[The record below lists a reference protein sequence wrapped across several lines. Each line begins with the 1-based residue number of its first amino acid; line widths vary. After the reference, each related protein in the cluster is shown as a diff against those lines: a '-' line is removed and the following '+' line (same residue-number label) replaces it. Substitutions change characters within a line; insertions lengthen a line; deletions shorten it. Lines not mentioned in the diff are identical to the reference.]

1 MYLFSLKAKLAL
13 IILSLFI
20 SFDVDCK
27 WISHSFEVMGTQST
41 IEFEVPSEK
50 IAPKTL
56 QLVIDE
62 MHRIDALM
70 SPFKPTSELSKI
82 NRLASTTPIHISKE
96 LYDLLVKSADFS
108 KLTEGAFDISF
119 SSVGYLYDYRNSVK
133 PTQKQIENLKKNINY
148 RSIRLNKKNQT
159 VKFLQ
164 PLVKIDLGGIAKGYA
179 VDQCIQILKDNGVVN
194 AYVSAGGD
202 SRIIGK
208 KDNRLWYIGIKH
220 PRDKKR
226 LLVNLPL
233 EEVSIS
239 TSGDYERFFEKDG
252 VRYHHIID
260 PKTGDSARGLQSV
273 TILAPSSTTADALS
287 TSVFVLGLNKGL
299 KLVNGLADTSAIL
312 VDSQGRLHYSDDIAR
327 LE

>member
-1 MYLFSLKAKLAL
+1 MNLFSLKAKQVF
-13 IILSLFI
+13 IILLICI

-27 WISHSFEVMGTQST
+27 WINHSFEVMGTQSN
-41 IEFEVPSEK
+41 IEFEVPKMKMASN
-50 IAPKTL
+50 TL
-56 QLVIDE
+56 QRVIDE

-82 NRLASTTPIHISKE
+82 NRLASTHPVHISKE
-96 LYDLLVKSADFS
+96 LYDLLVKSTEFS

-119 SSVGYLYDYRNSVK
+119 SSVGYLYDYRKSVK
-133 PTQKQIENLKKNINY
+133 PTEKQIEELKKNINY
-148 RSIRLNKKNQT
+148 QSIKLNEDNQT
-159 VKFLQ
+159 VEFLQ

-179 VDQCIQILKDNGVVN
+179 VDQCIQILKDSGIVN

-208 KDNRLWYIGIKH
+208 KDDRLWYIGIKH
-220 PRDKKR
+220 PRDKRK

-239 TSGDYERFFEKDG
+239 TSGDYERFFVKNG

-260 PKTGDSARGLQSV
+260 PKTGDSARELQSV

-287 TSVFVLGLNKGL
+287 TSVFVLGLDKGL
-299 KLVNGLADTSAIL
+299 KLINGLSDISAIL

-327 LE
+327 LK